1 MERCAASADHVE
13 GNKLVVFKARRITTH
28 VDGVSRA
35 IGRLNTLWNDP
46 HDARP
51 NELDVG
57 FSEALEP
64 AAIILQ
70 HTLAEGRV
78 GHHESKPP
86 RIEG

>member
-1 MERCAASADHVE
+1 M
-13 GNKLVVFKARRITTH
+13 FKARRITNH

-78 GHHESKPP
+78 ARKHLLDETRSALELGVHEC
-86 RIEG
+86 E